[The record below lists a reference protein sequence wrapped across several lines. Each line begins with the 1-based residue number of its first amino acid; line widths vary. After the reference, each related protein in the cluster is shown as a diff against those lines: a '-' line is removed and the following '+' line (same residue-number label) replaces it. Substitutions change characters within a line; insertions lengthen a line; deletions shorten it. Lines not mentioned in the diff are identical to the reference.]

1 MAFQGLRSHL
11 SGSVPVSIVVHL
23 VVLLV
28 LVVIPLASD
37 LVPPIP
43 VITMRSYVLAEPLPP
58 PPPPVPRTVASRAPA
73 PSRDAAP
80 TSAPPTIT
88 PERPAPPAFAPMA
101 PIEGGVPSDLGGMAG
116 GVTPP
121 IGAPPPAPPTPPP
134 GPVRAAQL
142 PELPRKIV
150 DVHPLYPEMARS
162 ARVEGTVI
170 LEAVLDT
177 SGHVTQLRVLKSVP
191 LLDQAALD
199 AVRQWKYTPSIYYG
213 RPVSV
218 LLTITVRF
226 TLQQ

>member
-1 MAFQGLRSHL
+1 
-11 SGSVPVSIVVHL
+11 
-23 VVLLV
+23 
-28 LVVIPLASD
+28 
-37 LVPPIP
+37 
-43 VITMRSYVLAEPLPP
+43 
-58 PPPPVPRTVASRAPA
+58 
-73 PSRDAAP
+73 
-80 TSAPPTIT
+80 
-88 PERPAPPAFAPMA
+88 
-101 PIEGGVPSDLGGMAG
+101 
-116 GVTPP
+116 
-121 IGAPPPAPPTPPP
+121 
-134 GPVRAAQL
+134 
-142 PELPRKIV
+142 
-150 DVHPLYPEMARS
+150 VHPLYPEMARS